1 MITVENPPIYS
12 EFFQIYSL
20 KVLNEISKRKFSNK
34 VLYIKLMIELNSTYM
49 YLFALISNMMYFR
62 NISMRTSTN
71 FYLFNL
77 ALADVIIILMDEF
90 FQINTFA

>member
-1 MITVENPPIYS
+1 
-12 EFFQIYSL
+12 
-20 KVLNEISKRKFSNK
+20 
-34 VLYIKLMIELNSTYM
+34 MIELNSTYM

-77 ALADVIIILMDEF
+77 ALADVIIILMGEF
-90 FQINTFA
+90 FKINTFA

>member
-1 MITVENPPIYS
+1 
-12 EFFQIYSL
+12 
-20 KVLNEISKRKFSNK
+20 
-34 VLYIKLMIELNSTYM
+34 MIELNSTHYTLHVFIRSGI
-49 YLFALISNMMYFR
+49 YNMMYFR

-77 ALADVIIILMDEF
+77 ALADVIIILMGEF